1 MAVSLSVIDLFARM
15 ARPHDAVLGE
25 VPGLPGLHDIE
36 DWKGAKTIPGLVIY
50 RYDAPLCF
58 ANVENFKRRV
68 LEAIEAEA
76 TPVEWFV
83 LNTEAI
89 VEVDIT
95 AIDTLAELQSELAAR
110 GITFAMARVKQD
122 LYRQLKQS
130 GLLQKMGSE
139 HVYFTLHTAIAG
151 FEARDRPSSSDNAK

>member
-1 MAVSLSVIDLFARM
+1 
-15 ARPHDAVLGE
+15 
-25 VPGLPGLHDIE
+25 
-36 DWKGAKTIPGLVIY
+36 VIY